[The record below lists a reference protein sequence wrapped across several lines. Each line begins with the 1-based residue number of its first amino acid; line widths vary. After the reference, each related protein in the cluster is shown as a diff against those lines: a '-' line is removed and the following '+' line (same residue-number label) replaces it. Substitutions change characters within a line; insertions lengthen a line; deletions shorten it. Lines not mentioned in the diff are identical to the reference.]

1 MPEIPNEKKIITISN
16 VPIYELDSVYV
27 AIISTDTLHVT
38 DIGTT
43 IESFRKKF
51 PEVLIQG
58 INPKYIFGIDHIFE
72 VIQIVLESNN
82 RKIQITKRLEMEIL
96 LRLICSNQVKKA
108 IEIAGIKNDGSGCF
122 ILLSKDKRSL
132 INSIDY
138 LRTLYSKQ
146 NLSLLSATRD
156 KMAYISKRLEFRRN
170 NYGKKEFLKILTERA
185 VLVSL

>member
-1 MPEIPNEKKIITISN
+1 MPEIRHAKKIITVSN

-27 AIISTDTLHVT
+27 AIISTDTLHIT

-51 PEVLIQG
+51 PYVLIQG

-96 LRLICSNQVKKA
+96 LRIICSNQVNKA
-108 IEIAGIKNDGSGCF
+108 IEVAGIKNNDSGCF
-122 ILLSKDKRSL
+122 ILLSADNRSL
-132 INSIDY
+132 INSIEL
-138 LRTLYSKQ
+138 LRALYSKQ

-156 KMAYISKRLEFRRN
+156 KMTYICNRLEFKRN
-170 NYGKKEFLKILTERA
+170 NYGKKEFLKTLTERA
-185 VLVSL
+185 ALVSL

>member
-1 MPEIPNEKKIITISN
+1 MPKILNVKNTITIST

-51 PEVLIQG
+51 PDVLIQG
-58 INPKYIFGIDHIFE
+58 INPKFVFGIDHIFE
-72 VIQIVLESNN
+72 VIRIVLESNN

-96 LRLICSNQVKKA
+96 LRIICSNQVKKA

-122 ILLSKDKRSL
+122 ILLSEDKRYL
-132 INSIDY
+132 INSIEY

-156 KMAYISKRLEFRRN
+156 KMTHICKRLEFRRN
-170 NYGKKEFLKILTERA
+170 NYDKKEFLKILTERA

>member
-1 MPEIPNEKKIITISN
+1 MPEILNKKKFITDSN

-51 PEVLIQG
+51 PNVLIQG

-72 VIQIVLESNN
+72 VIRIVLESKN
-82 RKIQITKRLEMEIL
+82 RKIQISKRLEMEIL

-108 IEIAGIKNDGSGCF
+108 IEIAGIKNDGPGCF
-122 ILLSKDKRSL
+122 ILLSEDKSSL
-132 INSIDY
+132 INSIKY
-138 LRTLYSKQ
+138 LRTLFFKQ
-146 NLSLLSATRD
+146 NFSLLSATRD
-156 KMAYISKRLEFRRN
+156 KMIFMCNRLKFRRN
-170 NYGKKEFLKILTERA
+170 NYGKKQFLKILTERA